1 MNGRMLERDE
11 DLLLFRELHKREKD
25 RIATLLQ
32 PVSDEFEPASGNFA
46 LYRISSGKKGSGF
59 QFFPDNNKN
68 DYDWLKTPPATP
80 LFPSLEMEANAAQ
93 PVVQRE
99 LPIIRPFSRFAGHSQ
114 KESANS
120 RPKSPNPKPKCLSN
134 PPSYNRPKTQLVPKT
149 NIKAAPTLIQPTNYD
164 PLKSKR
170 TSKQVNHKDD
180 PIHFLTANLSKNP
193 NPTNKTNPRS
203 RGVSPLARSTIP
215 VEMRSS
221 NPRSRGVSPLA
232 RSTNPVEM
240 RSSSAARGRLVH
252 QNASSTSSKTP
263 RQSCSPCVTRGRRV
277 EETKKEG
284 KGTQI
289 LGSKMVER
297 VMNARKTNSS
307 VSIDESQ
314 RDAAKQKL
322 RGETRDFAR
331 TKHLHMIKRDY
342 TRLDFF
348 QRRGGQH

>member
-11 DLLLFRELHKREKD
+11 DLLLFRELHKRETD

-32 PVSDEFEPASGNFA
+32 PVSDEFEPAPGNFA

-93 PVVQRE
+93 PVFQRE
-99 LPIIRPFSRFAGHSQ
+99 LPIIQPLSRFVGNGE
-114 KESANS
+114 KEPANY
-120 RPKSPNPKPKCLSN
+120 RPKSPNFKPKCPSN
-134 PPSYNRPKTQLVPKT
+134 PPSYNRPTTQLVPKT
-149 NIKAAPTLIQPTNYD
+149 NLKASPTLIQPTNYD
-164 PLKSKR
+164 PMKSKR
-170 TSKQVNHKDD
+170 TSKQANNKDG
-180 PIHFLTANLSKNP
+180 PIHILPENLSKNP

-203 RGVSPLARSTIP
+203 RGVSPLARPMI
-215 VEMRSS
+215 
-221 NPRSRGVSPLA
+221 
-232 RSTNPVEM
+232 PVEM

-252 QNASSTSSKTP
+252 RNACSTTPKTP

-277 EETKKEG
+277 EEAKKEG
-284 KGTQI
+284 RGTQI

-297 VMNARKTNSS
+297 VMNARKSNSS

-314 RDAAKQKL
+314 SHAAIQKL
-322 RGETRDFAR
+322 RGETGGFAR
-331 TKHLHMIKRDY
+331 TKHLHTDIKRDS
-342 TRLDFF
+342 TQLGNFHR
-348 QRRGGQH
+348 RRGQDLTKLFLDRE